1 MIATP
6 TLHSRRFASVRFRN
20 DVGASGPVLVEAVKK
35 HSKIKH
41 INDEG
46 TFLKH
51 HENEH
56 GHALR
61 TILSGECYATP
72 W

>member
-1 MIATP
+1 MAAAP
-6 TLHSRRFASVRFRN
+6 LGSSLFRN
-20 DVGASGPVLVEAVKK
+20 DVGASGSALVAAVKK

-51 HENEH
+51 HDSPH